1 MWWLPMAHD
10 RRLEERLLHS
20 NAKLARAYRT
30 AAQAALDNPYE
41 HSRRLRRERAREYL
55 RLARGYEKAMR
66 Q

>member
-1 MWWLPMAHD
+1 M
-10 RRLEERLLHS
+10 LHS
-20 NAKLARAYRT
+20 NAKLARAYRL

-41 HSRRLRRERAREYL
+41 NSRRLRLERAREYL

>member
-1 MWWLPMAHD
+1 MARE

-20 NAKLARAYRT
+20 DAKLARAYRL
-30 AAQAALDNPYE
+30 AAQAALENPHE

>member
-1 MWWLPMAHD
+1 M
-10 RRLEERLLHS
+10 ERLLHS
-20 NAKLARAYRT
+20 NAKLASAYRI